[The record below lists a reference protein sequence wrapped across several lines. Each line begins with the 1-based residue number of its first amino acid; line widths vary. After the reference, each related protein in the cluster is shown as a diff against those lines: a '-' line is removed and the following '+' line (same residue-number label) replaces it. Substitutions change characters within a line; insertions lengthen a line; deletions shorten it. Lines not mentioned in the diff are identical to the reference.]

1 MSDRNDGQET
11 RSPELMRLVDFFQGL
26 DEASATRIDS
36 LYTPDAYFGCGHVRI
51 QTPRSGVSMHAIDDA
66 AAKLRR
72 AQQAAQN
79 ARPYAERMA
88 SVIANL
94 AAGVSGDGA
103 PKLLVGTGQDVKQL
117 VIVATSDRGLAGGFN
132 SSIVRMARERIST
145 LIAEGKD
152 VKIITLGK
160 KARDQLKR
168 LYGDRFVESFEVG
181 ASPSLAVAE
190 AVGQKVAA
198 MFEAGEVDVVSLA
211 YSKFK
216 SVVTQTPTFQ
226 QMIPAQVSGSGVV
239 DLQGASYEY
248 EPDAEAILETLLPR
262 NLNVQVLSAMLENQA
277 GFFAA
282 QMTAMDNAT
291 RAAGD
296 MIAALNLL
304 KNRTRQ
310 AQITKELIEIISGAE
325 AL

>member
-1 MSDRNDGQET
+1 MASLKEMRN
-11 RSPELMRLVDFFQGL
+11 
-26 DEASATRIDS
+26 RIKS
-36 LYTPDAYFGCGHVRI
+36 VESTQKITKALQMV
-51 QTPRSGVSMHAIDDA
+51 A

-72 AQQAAQN
+72 AQQAAQS

-94 AAGVSGDGA
+94 ASGVSGDGA

-117 VIVATSDRGLAGGFN
+117 IIVATADRGLAGGFN
-132 SSIVRMARERIST
+132 SSIVRMARERIAT
-145 LIAEGKD
+145 LISEGKD

-277 GFFAA
+277 GFFAS
-282 QMTAMDNAT
+282 QMSAMDNAT

-296 MIAALNLL
+296 MIADLTLL